1 VVSPSPYQIDLARR
15 PKAGGLAFQ
24 NMRWSPNVL
33 NGCTRSARSPLKCQR
48 LLFCVCATMVWREL
62 FFWSKVVWK
71 WWGLMN
77 ELGIN
82 DAHYSSIAE
91 R

>member
-1 VVSPSPYQIDLARR
+1 
-15 PKAGGLAFQ
+15 
-24 NMRWSPNVL
+24 
-33 NGCTRSARSPLKCQR
+33 
-48 LLFCVCATMVWREL
+48 MVWREL